1 MNQPK
6 VSIVTVVYNDAKGLE
21 KTIKSVIN
29 QTYENVE
36 FIIIDG
42 GSTDDT
48 VAIIKRYDDQID
60 YWVSE
65 KDGGIY
71 DAMNKG
77 INASTGTWVNF
88 MNAGD
93 TFVDNEVLTKIKFDQ
108 YNNKA
113 LIYGNKLQNNEVIYP
128 LDINKLEVG
137 EIMACHQ
144 SMFFNKRILKDEL
157 YYDLTYKIYGDY
169 ELVNRIYLKFKNDIK
184 YIDLNIAVFQGGGI
198 SSKVSL
204 QKRIDKYR
212 ALFEHYGFFGLVR
225 GIVFR
230 IFKEYI
236 Q

>member
-93 TFVDNEVLTKIKFDQ
+93 TFVNNEVLSNINFASFTDF
-108 YNNKA
+108 A
-113 LIYGNKLQNNEVIYP
+113 LIYGKKIQNDKVIEP
-128 LDINKLEVG
+128 MPIKKLEVG
-137 EIMACHQ
+137 EIHANHQ
-144 SMFFNKRILKDEL
+144 SMFFNKNILGTEL
-157 YYDLTYKIYGDY
+157 KYDNQYKIYGDY
-169 ELVNRIYLKFKNDIK
+169 ELVNRIYITDKKKIS
-184 YIDLNIAVFQGGGI
+184 YINIVIADFEGGGI
-198 SSKVSL
+198 SSQITK
-204 QKRIDKYR
+204 QKRLDKYKILY
-212 ALFEHYGFFGLVR
+212 AHYGIYGFIK
-225 GIVFR
+225 GIFYR
-230 IFKEYI
+230 IKKYRY
-236 Q
+236 